1 MCREHRRNTNAFCTA
16 SEFNNRIRIRK
27 GEAKTGEGA
36 HTSAHHRKPPTCFL
50 TSPQLPTCT
59 FLPTHGL
66 SLYSR
71 RVSKPPATSDPEWT
85 AWGRRAEA
93 HTPQEP
99 TAGASTSLHLPT
111 RRDRC
116 HPATSHSKTTNHQPS
131 DPAATFVVNS
141 SHWSLFASLF
151 GGPPAPVFVIGTG
164 SE

>member
-99 TAGASTSLHLPT
+99 TAGARIYKPPPPNSQRSLPSRGFSLY
-111 RRDRC
+111 
-116 HPATSHSKTTNHQPS
+116 NHQPPRQPS

-141 SHWSLFASLF
+141 PHWSLFLSLLH
-151 GGPPAPVFVIGTG
+151 AA
-164 SE
+164 

>member
-71 RVSKPPATSDPEWT
+71 RVSKPPATSDPER
-85 AWGRRAEA
+85 GRPGDGAQKHTHHKNLQQA
-93 HTPQEP
+93 HPQ
-99 TAGASTSLHLPT
+99 ASTSQLAEIAAIPRLLTLKPPTTSPPFLRPFLSSTHRIGHYSPHFSGGHLL
-111 RRDRC
+111 
-116 HPATSHSKTTNHQPS
+116 
-131 DPAATFVVNS
+131 
-141 SHWSLFASLF
+141 LFY
-151 GGPPAPVFVIGTG
+151 
-164 SE
+164 